1 MKGIYLTKEEGRS
14 YGLRG
19 GKKHAQKMQV
29 RIEGEYLSTSEIA
42 TRLGAGISTVKQRL
56 AVLKNKD
63 GPITWA
69 ALSETQR

>member
-1 MKGIYLTKEEGRS
+1 MRAFVTKKDGRE

-19 GKKHAQKMQV
+19 GAKHAAKMKLCV
-29 RIEGEYLSTSEIA
+29 EGEYVNTLQIA
-42 TRLGAGISTVKQRL
+42 ERIGVHEETARKRL
-56 AVLKNKD
+56 AVLRKKD